1 MAKDLKENATH
12 ISSITGKIRE
22 ATSDIPDS
30 GVAGLQAGEV
40 YYDTNDNVV
49 RVWDGTNWR
58 GVQLTTSTSTS
69 TTTTSTST
77 TTTSTST
84 TTTST
89 STTTS

>member
-12 ISSITGKIRE
+12 VSGITGVISE

-30 GVAGLQAGEV
+30 GVAGLAEGEM

-49 RVWDGTNWR
+49 RVYDGTNWW
-58 GVQLTTSTSTS
+58 GAQLTTSTSTS